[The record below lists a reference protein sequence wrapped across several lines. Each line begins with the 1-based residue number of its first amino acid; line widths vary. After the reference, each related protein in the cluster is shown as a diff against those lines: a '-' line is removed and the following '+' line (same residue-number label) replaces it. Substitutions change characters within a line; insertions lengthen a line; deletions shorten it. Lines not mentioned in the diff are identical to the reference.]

1 MALVYRRQPSYCG
14 INVCPFAFICKK
26 KKMPGSVALCSK
38 YLSAFFYS
46 FKYQQWIDVYQ
57 TQPAAVHAFSIL
69 FLHARTL
76 SPPEERAGSVFL
88 VLLERCREATT
99 RHPAPHIQ
107 ARLIFPTTEPKA
119 HVPQYRVLMGRMEGP
134 CSPSLPPVET

>member
-1 MALVYRRQPSYCG
+1 
-14 INVCPFAFICKK
+14 
-26 KKMPGSVALCSK
+26 MPGSVALCSK

-88 VLLERCREATT
+88 VLLRGAESLQLVIQPLTF
-99 RHPAPHIQ
+99 RH
-107 ARLIFPTTEPKA
+107 
-119 HVPQYRVLMGRMEGP
+119 G
-134 CSPSLPPVET
+134 